1 MYICFCMDI
10 CFHLYQVNTQEQNAW
25 IIRQEYDQLS
35 KRLPDGV
42 PKCLRSSQE
51 CVCSG
56 SLHMLV
62 DTWDDTPS
70 SECVVIPCNFH
81 FPRLILRTVQ
91 LQILY
96 QINAF
101 QMFSPSLWLSSHL
114 LPCVQKSRYFQ
125 FWGSPVYLSTCFFM
139 VSVSGDVILPSSRQL
154 LMPEIRPS
162 KCQLSI
168 SFLTL

>member
-1 MYICFCMDI
+1 MPGSCGRSLVSFLRGCQMV
-10 CFHLYQVNTQEQNAW
+10 FEV
-25 IIRQEYDQLS
+25 S
-35 KRLPDGV
+35 SFLPAV
-42 PKCLRSSQE
+42 CVFWSLR
-51 CVCSG
+51 
-56 SLHMLV
+56 MLV

-101 QMFSPSLWLSSHL
+101 QTFSPSLWLSSHL
-114 LPCVQKSRYFQ
+114 LTCVQKSRYFLVLRESSLSYQ
-125 FWGSPVYLSTCFFM
+125 LVSLWLVFLVMLSYL
-139 VSVSGDVILPSSRQL
+139 LSRQL
-154 LMPEIRPS
+154 LMPEISPS

-168 SFLTL
+168 SFDMKQR